1 MALLESVPN
10 VSEGRDRVVVSDI
23 AMAFGQCGHVLD
35 VHSDPDHHR
44 SVITLVAEEDDLVEA
59 LFAGV
64 ERAMRL
70 IDLRRHNGIHPR
82 VGAAD
87 VVPIVPL
94 PGGSMSAAVEVARVL
109 GSRVG
114 AELDVP
120 VFLYGVSGGG
130 RRPAFFRRGGTAELQ
145 RRIDEDELIPD
156 FGPRRLDPAAGAV
169 LVGARPL
176 LVAFNLELSSGGL
189 QDAQAIAAAVRES
202 SGGMRGVQALGLELP
217 AVGLPGVEL
226 PGSGSSGSGRIQVS
240 LNVIDVEEVRLVDV
254 VARVREEAALRD
266 VDVGQGE
273 LVGLMPESAVA
284 DPEALGLVALPDD
297 RVLERRIAQLRRS
310 E

>member
-1 MALLESVPN
+1 M
-10 VSEGRDRVVVSDI
+10 
-23 AMAFGQCGHVLD
+23 
-35 VHSDPDHHR
+35 
-44 SVITLVAEEDDLVEA
+44 
-59 LFAGV
+59 
-64 ERAMRL
+64 
-70 IDLRRHNGIHPR
+70 
-82 VGAAD
+82 
-87 VVPIVPL
+87 
-94 PGGSMSAAVEVARVL
+94 
-109 GSRVG
+109 
-114 AELDVP
+114 
-120 VFLYGVSGGG
+120 
-130 RRPAFFRRGGTAELQ
+130 
-145 RRIDEDELIPD
+145 
-156 FGPRRLDPAAGAV
+156 DPAAGAV

-217 AVGLPGVEL
+217 GVGLPSVGLPG
-226 PGSGSSGSGRIQVS
+226 SGLSGRGRIQVS
-240 LNVIDVEEVRLVDV
+240 LNVIDVEEARLVDV

>member
-87 VVPIVPL
+87 VVPIVAL

-217 AVGLPGVEL
+217 GVGLPGVGL
-226 PGSGSSGSGRIQVS
+226 PGSGLSGRGRIQVS
-240 LNVIDVEEVRLVDV
+240 LNVIDVEEARLVDV

>member
-70 IDLRRHNGIHPR
+70 IDLRRHDGIHPR

-87 VVPIVPL
+87 VVPIVAL

-217 AVGLPGVEL
+217 GVGLPGVGL
-226 PGSGSSGSGRIQVS
+226 PGRGLSGRGRIQVS
-240 LNVIDVEEVRLVDV
+240 LNVIDVEEARLVDV

>member
-70 IDLRRHNGIHPR
+70 IDLRRHDGIHPR

-94 PGGSMSAAVEVARVL
+94 PGESMSAAVEVARVL

-217 AVGLPGVEL
+217 GVGLPGVGL
-226 PGSGSSGSGRIQVS
+226 PGSGLSGRGRIQVS
-240 LNVIDVEEVRLVDV
+240 LNVIDVEEARLVDV

>member
-217 AVGLPGVEL
+217 GVGLPGVGL
-226 PGSGSSGSGRIQVS
+226 PGSGLSGRGRIQVS
-240 LNVIDVEEVRLVDV
+240 LNVIDVEEARLVDV

-284 DPEALGLVALPDD
+284 DPDALGLVALPDD

>member
-1 MALLESVPN
+1 MVLLESVPN
-10 VSEGRDRVVVSDI
+10 FSEGRDQAVVSEI
-23 AMAFGQCGHVLD
+23 AMALGRRAHVLD

-44 SVITLVAEEDDLVEA
+44 SVITLVADEDDLVEA

-64 ERAMRL
+64 ERAVRL
-70 IDLRRHNGIHPR
+70 IDLRRHDGIHPR

-217 AVGLPGVEL
+217 AVRLPGVEL
-226 PGSGSSGSGRIQVS
+226 PGSGSSRSGRIQVS
-240 LNVIDVEEVRLVDV
+240 LNVIDVEEARLVDV
-254 VARVREEAALRD
+254 LARVREEAALRD

-284 DPEALGLVALPDD
+284 DPEALGLVVLPDD
-297 RVLERRIAQLRRS
+297 RVLERRIAQI
-310 E
+310 

>member
-217 AVGLPGVEL
+217 GVGLPGVGL
-226 PGSGSSGSGRIQVS
+226 PGSGLTGRGRIQVS
-240 LNVIDVEEVRLVDV
+240 LNVIDVEEARLVDV

>member
-1 MALLESVPN
+1 MAL
-10 VSEGRDRVVVSDI
+10 GRR
-23 AMAFGQCGHVLD
+23 AHVLD

-44 SVITLVAEEDDLVEA
+44 SVITLVADEDDLVEA

-64 ERAMRL
+64 ERAVRL
-70 IDLRRHNGIHPR
+70 IDLRRHDGIHPR

-226 PGSGSSGSGRIQVS
+226 PGSGSSRSGRIQVS
-240 LNVIDVEEVRLVDV
+240 LNVIDVEEARLVDV
-254 VARVREEAALRD
+254 LARVREEAALRD

-284 DPEALGLVALPDD
+284 DPEALGLVVLPDD
-297 RVLERRIAQLRRS
+297 RVLERRIAQI
-310 E
+310 